1 MQPKYEIIKQ
11 DIIKKI
17 NTGEFEPGKKIY
29 SEGELKKI
37 YDVSSTTVVRALQD
51 LVLEGYLIRR
61 QGEGTYVRRN
71 LRHRKVYFDD
81 LGPLF
86 EKKSQKKSKD
96 TTEKTITKIHQGII
110 NKEIAQKLKLK
121 EKSVLTQIVQL
132 AMIDDLIWKIQIR
145 YVSEDT
151 LTEDMINKIQTGG
164 GSLSEEYKRKYQ
176 LNHLKHLPMTQEIKF
191 SVLANEGAILEL
203 IPKEVLEV
211 DWPLNLPVV
220 KFNKTYY
227 DNHKTPIE
235 FSTTLIHYEHY
246 AINIEFEGI

>member
-71 LRHRKVYFDD
+71 LRHRKVYFDE

-86 EKKSQKKSKD
+86 EK
-96 TTEKTITKIHQGII
+96 ITK
-110 NKEIAQKLKLK
+110 
-121 EKSVLTQIVQL
+121 EK
-132 AMIDDLIWKIQIR
+132 
-145 YVSEDT
+145 
-151 LTEDMINKIQTGG
+151 
-164 GSLSEEYKRKYQ
+164 
-176 LNHLKHLPMTQEIKF
+176 
-191 SVLANEGAILEL
+191 
-203 IPKEVLEV
+203 
-211 DWPLNLPVV
+211 
-220 KFNKTYY
+220 
-227 DNHKTPIE
+227 
-235 FSTTLIHYEHY
+235 
-246 AINIEFEGI
+246 